1 MMPRKATRRSRLE
14 PATSPCPSS
23 GPSDGSGPSGSVVA
37 HPTFRDIPRCL
48 FALRSAEAQ
57 REYDEI
63 ARVLYDA
70 NRLTIGVHRALCSY
84 AMQFDTIT
92 VAAAEGKMIRAPAFV
107 QLDK

>member
-1 MMPRKATRRSRLE
+1 MARKAAESRLQ
-14 PATSPCPSS
+14 TSPSPSL
-23 GPSDGSGPSGSVVA
+23 GPPSTGSGPAGSVLA
-37 HPTFRDIPRCL
+37 HPTFRDIPKCL
-48 FALRSAEAQ
+48 FALRSDQAQ

-63 ARVLYDA
+63 VRVLYDA
-70 NRLTIGVHRALCSY
+70 NRLTIGLHRALCSY